1 MNCNVIILA
10 AGKGTRMKSK
20 LDHKSKVSYEILGV
34 PLVEHVLNAVSEI
47 NPNKVITI
55 VGFGGET
62 TKAIVSKR
70 DNVEIAWQ
78 LEQKGTGH
86 AVMQAMDYLDPEGV
100 SVVLC
105 GDAPLIRGETLKNI
119 INTHIEN
126 GYDET
131 ILTAVLA
138 NPHGYGRI
146 VRNNSGLVS
155 EIVEQS
161 ECSEEQKLIK
171 EVNTGVVAFSNK
183 ALLNAL
189 PRLTNNNKKGEY
201 YLTDLIAMFNNEGKK
216 VGAVILTDPNEML
229 GINDR
234 VQLAEAAKI
243 MKNRINRYHMLNGV
257 TLIDPDN
264 TYIGPYV
271 EIGADTIIEPNVH
284 IYGKT
289 TIGERNVIGATSYI
303 VDSTFG
309 DDNNI
314 VSSAIEESK
323 IGNGN
328 AVGPFAHLRPKSVL
342 ANNCKVGNYSE
353 LKNAQIGNKSKVP
366 HLTYVGDCTVGE
378 NTNIGCGTIVAN
390 YDGVNKTH
398 TSIGSNVFV
407 GSGATIISPL
417 TIEDNS
423 FIAAGSTLN
432 KDVKE
437 GEMAIARERQINK
450 EGYAKILKERA
461 LKIKEANKK

>member
-47 NPNKVITI
+47 NPSKIITI
-55 VGFGGET
+55 VGFGGEV
-62 TKAIVSKR
+62 TKEIVTK
-70 DNVEIAWQ
+70 NPKVQIAWQ

-86 AVMQAMDYLDPEGV
+86 AVMQAQDLLDPEGV

-105 GDAPLIRGETLKNI
+105 GDAPLIRGETLKAI
-119 INTHIEN
+119 VDTHVAN

-131 ILTAVLA
+131 VLTAVLS

-146 VRNNSGLVS
+146 VRNEQGLVS

-161 ECSEEQKLIK
+161 ECDEKQNLIN

-183 ALLNAL
+183 ALLEAL

-201 YLTDLIAMFNNEGKK
+201 YLTDLIAMFNKEGKK
-216 VGAVILTDPNEML
+216 VGAVILSDPNEML

-243 MKNRINRYHMLNGV
+243 MKQRINKFHMLNGV
-257 TLIDPDN
+257 TLIDPEN

-271 EIGADTIIEPNVH
+271 QIGADTVIEPNVH

-289 TIGERNVIGATSYI
+289 TIGERNFIGATSYI
-303 VDSTFG
+303 TDSTFG
-309 DDNNI
+309 DDNSI
-314 VSSAIEESK
+314 VSSQIEESTL
-323 IGNGN
+323 GDGN
-328 AVGPFAHLRPKSVL
+328 AVGPFAHLRPKSSL
-342 ANNCKVGNYSE
+342 ANKCKVGNYSE
-353 LKNAQIGNKSKVP
+353 LKNAQVGNKSKVP
-366 HLTYVGDCTVGE
+366 HLTYLGDCTVGE
-378 NTNIGCGTIVAN
+378 GTNIGCGTIVAN

-398 TSIGSNVFV
+398 TDIGDNVFV
-407 GSGATIISPL
+407 GSGATIISPVNVAS
-417 TIEDNS
+417 NS
-423 FIAAGSTLN
+423 FIAAGSTIN
-432 KDVKE
+432 RDVNE
-437 GEMAIARERQINK
+437 DDMAISRPRQENK
-450 EGYAKILKERA
+450 PNYAHVLKEKA
-461 LKIKEANKK
+461 LAKKAKKNG